1 MPSDPVLARTAIL
14 ADLRGAIA
22 KVAAGNSLTQEEA
35 AEAFDLVLQSGAATP
50 PGMPADSTDHLWL
63 TPHP

>member
-1 MPSDPVLARTAIL
+1 LLYTDQRIRT
-14 ADLRGAIA
+14 
-22 KVAAGNSLTQEEA
+22 
-35 AEAFDLVLQSGAATP
+35 EAFDLVLQSGAAVP